1 MEEQI
6 YDTNDNFSF
15 QEIVLTPPTLVSGG
29 NYFIKCLIHE
39 HPLYIQPPKCQTKGG
54 ISTSGKKKYCDLMF
68 TNDHEQFIRWMEN
81 LENYIYKYIYDHRE
95 KWFETELD
103 LHDIENSFASPLKIY
118 KSGKYYIAR
127 TNVPVLLGKCNL
139 KIYNEQREEVDM
151 EKIVENSNVIT
162 ILEIQ
167 GIKCSPR
174 SFQIEIELKQMMVL
188 KPSKIF
194 EKCII
199 MPSSSSKPEK
209 EEEVPAKK
217 PENEEEVP
225 IEKPVKEEE
234 EVPIE
239 EPVKEEEEVPI
250 EEPVKEE
257 EEPHNNSSSSPQEI
271 QFDLEKIPEE
281 ESITLKNRAD
291 VYYERYREAR
301 RKAKIARKVALSA
314 YLEAKH
320 IKNTYMLD
328 DLKTS
333 DESDLEDN
341 DLDFE

>member
-6 YDTNDNFSF
+6 YETNDKFVF

-39 HPLYIQPPKCQTKGG
+39 NPLYIQPPKCQTKGG

-95 KWFETELD
+95 KWFQTELD

-139 KIYNEQREEVDM
+139 KIYNEEREEVDM

-174 SFQIEIELKQMMVL
+174 SFQIEIELKQMMLL

-199 MPSSSSKPEK
+199 VPSSSKQFIEDVVKENPVDEPFK
-209 EEEVPAKK
+209 EEDPA
-217 PENEEEVP
+217 
-225 IEKPVKEEE
+225 KEEE
-234 EVPIE
+234 EEEEKCIETPPTEEYPSNTIE
-239 EPVKEEEEVPI
+239 EVDTIPA
-250 EEPVKEE
+250 
-257 EEPHNNSSSSPQEI
+257 SSSSPQEI

-301 RKAKIARKVALSA
+301 RKAKLARKMALSA